1 MKAPSILKG
10 PPTAI
15 FLGMFVGGLG
25 QLVMASGADHFLS
38 DREFV
43 SLITWNSFFGIVSLL
58 IGSPLVGLIIVH
70 ASKPDHDLDVQKM
83 QSSAISIGLI
93 VSLLA
98 SAGWI
103 IGGGTFA
110 DENRTLPILLLLV
123 CPIYQ
128 VHSASQRGLLASEGK
143 WGGVG
148 FQLGLEGLLRG
159 GLVIFLGLVGVKS
172 SNLMILSSWVSC
184 AISVELTYRFFPTK
198 RAHSFPSKIRKE
210 ILRLFIPLWISSAA
224 MHLVLT
230 LTPNI
235 MSLRTT
241 DAISVGAISIG
252 LFILRI
258 PLTLSSTVFTPQ
270 IGPMAQSMDNGSAY
284 LLFRKTLI
292 FTVVFSL
299 LTGLLSFIIG
309 PSVMRVISDN
319 NLLSNS
325 TLIGMLGLSSGFF
338 ILAAALHTYLL
349 ARNLMRPITIG
360 WAITAAI
367 FLSLMLGIGTTT
379 NSVAFVVLVSSVVA
393 SASLG
398 LGAVQ
403 KIRVVED

>member
-1 MKAPSILKG
+1 
-10 PPTAI
+10 
-15 FLGMFVGGLG
+15 
-25 QLVMASGADHFLS
+25 
-38 DREFV
+38 
-43 SLITWNSFFGIVSLL
+43 
-58 IGSPLVGLIIVH
+58 
-70 ASKPDHDLDVQKM
+70 
-83 QSSAISIGLI
+83 
-93 VSLLA
+93 
-98 SAGWI
+98 
-103 IGGGTFA
+103 
-110 DENRTLPILLLLV
+110 
-123 CPIYQ
+123 
-128 VHSASQRGLLASEGK
+128 
-143 WGGVG
+143 
-148 FQLGLEGLLRG
+148 
-159 GLVIFLGLVGVKS
+159 
-172 SNLMILSSWVSC
+172 
-184 AISVELTYRFFPTK
+184 
-198 RAHSFPSKIRKE
+198 
-210 ILRLFIPLWISSAA
+210 
-224 MHLVLT
+224 
-230 LTPNI
+230 
-235 MSLRTT
+235 
-241 DAISVGAISIG
+241 
-252 LFILRI
+252 
-258 PLTLSSTVFTPQ
+258 
-270 IGPMAQSMDNGSAY
+270 MAQSMDNGSAY